1 MRGLSEEMLKEDS
14 HTDGYKH
21 YASDKLWLH
30 TFCYALSEAYAKDAA
45 CDAENKRDNTDD
57 DKRHD
62 KRGHGGIAEASQR
75 DAHGECVDARCYGKG
90 QLRFQT
96 TGIEMVVGIIILER
110 LYYHSSTK
118 KGQ

>member
-1 MRGLSEEMLKEDS
+1 MLKEDFQSYSYKNGTTDKFRS
-14 HTDGYKH
+14 H
-21 YASDKLWLH
+21 AFCH
-30 TFCYALSEAYAKDAA
+30 TISKAYAKDAA

-62 KRGHGGIAEASQR
+62 KRGHGCIAEASQR

-96 TGIEMVVGIIILER
+96 TGIEMVVGVIILER